1 MAKTR
6 KASRPK
12 LKVVGYIGSPEGIAD
27 LLSEALHRAE
37 EDETLAVALVEI
49 RREGVIATS
58 YIGDG
63 FGHRHALFA
72 GCGYLMRDIGAED
85 EE

>member
-1 MAKTR
+1 MASR

-12 LKVVGYIGSPEGIAD
+12 LTVVGYIGTSEGVVD
-27 LLSEALHRAE
+27 LLSQALHRAE

-49 RREGVIATS
+49 RREGVISTS

-63 FGHRHALFA
+63 FGHRHSLYA